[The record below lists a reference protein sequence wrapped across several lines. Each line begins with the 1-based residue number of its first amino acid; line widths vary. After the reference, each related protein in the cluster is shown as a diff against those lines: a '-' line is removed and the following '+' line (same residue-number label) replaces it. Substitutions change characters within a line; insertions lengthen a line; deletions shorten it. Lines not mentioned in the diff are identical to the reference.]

1 MRHTRLYA
9 GNSRQGGAGAIA
21 FFDADEFGFGSD
33 YVDTV
38 GLDNNW
44 GDNERL
50 GNNYIDYNNRNDD
63 RIYNEWIHNHRINE
77 RIDRYR
83 RYRLNVE
90 RGSNSGCE
98 HDDSRAGPAF

>member
-1 MRHTRLYA
+1 MRHTWLYA
-9 GNSRQGGAGAIA
+9 GNSRQGGACTVAYV
-21 FFDADEFGFGSD
+21 DADGFGFGSD

-50 GNNYIDYNNRNDD
+50 GNDDIDYNNRNDD
-63 RIYNEWIHNHRINE
+63 RICNEWIHND
-77 RIDRYR
+77 RIDRHR
-83 RYRLNVE
+83 RYRLDVE

-98 HDDSRAGPAF
+98 HDDSRASPAF